1 MFTTLVSK
9 VFDYANAG
17 RAVATLVI
25 ASTAASA
32 VAFTSIRINFIVA
45 VYAITSNFRW
55 PIAAASATVTAI
67 RYNAATVTAF
77 PTAAASASYT
87 AIW

>member
-32 VAFTSIRINFIVA
+32 VAFTSIRINCV
-45 VYAITSNFRW
+45 VVGYAITSNFCW
-55 PIAAASATVTAI
+55 PIAAASATVTSTK
-67 RYNAATVTAF
+67 YNAATVAAF

>member
-17 RAVATLVI
+17 RASAALVI

-32 VAFTSIRINFIVA
+32 VAFTSIRINCIV
-45 VYAITSNFRW
+45 VGYAITSNFHW
-55 PIAAASATVTAI
+55 PIAAASATVTST
-67 RYNAATVTAF
+67 RYNAATIAAF
-77 PTAAASASYT
+77 PTATASASH
-87 AIW
+87 AVIW